1 MIHPFPFFRS
11 FAFVRQNYKPT
22 VSAASWY
29 PNSHN
34 YTIDFVSHNAGC
46 WVYFKWPHFKWNR
59 SCFFSSLSA
68 SCIIYTSW
76 INFIW
81 KTENCGC
88 CIITML
94 FVRYI
99 VRFSCVQLMFLVY
112 FSALSFTK
120 FSLYAVIVLLQECF
134 RCILWQNVNFHR
146 K

>member
-88 CIITML
+88 CIMTRWA
-94 FVRYI
+94 VRALHCQI
-99 VRFSCVQLMFLVY
+99 FLCATYV
-112 FSALSFTK
+112 
-120 FSLYAVIVLLQECF
+120 FSLF
-134 RCILWQNVNFHR
+134 FCIIFYKILSLCSYCSLTRMFQMHFVAKRQFP
-146 K
+146 